1 MGRGEDEAVTGLP
14 LEPFLHLIGHAFGRA
29 GEAGKFTNGA
39 AAADGDE
46 IGQGRVLL
54 ARTRDHPVTDCL
66 QALDAGQ
73 FLIGEGLI
81 HPLGGKVVIQHLG
94 EQGQAIH
101 RLGQAL
107 DQRAFFCRLI
117 GAGADNGINGGANPH
132 LRRITARGGNLRL
145 ELSIDLLPCLEVG
158 VDHEDQIAP
167 LRGKAAPP
175 PALPGLDQHRPA
187 LGRARHGE
195 GALGIVPAALVIQ
208 PLHLGRVGK
217 NPGFAVIDDGVVFPG
232 IPMAEDNFQKF
243 IGAVIAQI
251 MRGVLGAAHIM
262 RLTVV
267 QRGDD
272 IPGHAPAQHM
282 IQRRED
288 PGDVIGLVIS
298 GGVCGAQ
305 AEFFRGQPHG
315 GEDGNEVQLHHPN
328 AVAHRLGMV
337 MAQYVRQGEPVIE
350 EGHMEAGILQA
361 AGNPLVILRLEKILH
376 GLRVAPGAG
385 IIRAILRLQKGD
397 QRHLTVTGHQRAA
410 QKSGVAVARKPME
423 IPPRPEMRA
432 GLLRQGAAGAGHCQ
446 SGR

>member
-54 ARTRDHPVTDCL
+54 ARTRNHPVTDCL

-145 ELSIDLLPCLEVG
+145 ELGIDPLPGLEVG
-158 VDHEDQIAP
+158 VDHKDQIAP

-243 IGAVIAQI
+243 IGAVVTQI

-262 RLTVV
+262 RLAVV

-288 PGDVIGLVIS
+288 PGDVIGLVI
-298 GGVCGAQ
+298 
-305 AEFFRGQPHG
+305 R
-315 GEDGNEVQLHHPN
+315 
-328 AVAHRLGMV
+328 R
-337 MAQYVRQGEPVIE
+337 
-350 EGHMEAGILQA
+350 
-361 AGNPLVILRLEKILH
+361 
-376 GLRVAPGAG
+376 
-385 IIRAILRLQKGD
+385 
-397 QRHLTVTGHQRAA
+397 
-410 QKSGVAVARKPME
+410 
-423 IPPRPEMRA
+423 
-432 GLLRQGAAGAGHCQ
+432 
-446 SGR
+446 